1 MWRRPLLLAV
11 LVAGVWGTSGQAFAQ
26 TPSAQTEPA
35 PTTAPST
42 FALGRHPGAIPWGAT
57 AIGTYWVN
65 GSHALEAPLVESS
78 GVLRT
83 SRWQVGYVCGQAP
96 WSLHSHIRVENGFRL
111 LGPLAQRAPSAWG
124 GSHATLGMAFDSVTF
139 GRNATSVSSLDL
151 RLSTRLDL
159 DQLLPN
165 LRSWFVEGELGYA
178 GRRAIERVTLNSRDT
193 KVLIFS
199 AGLGLYLGDPT
210 SSGSELRLRVARD
223 YNSYTQ
229 RPTDF
234 PNLSRPQTAWGADV
248 FQSLTPTWGLRARG
262 EIGEGWMLGLHV
274 VARAWSASAE
284 SNGLFS
290 FGQ

>member
-11 LVAGVWGTSGQAFAQ
+11 LSASVWGTPGEALAQ
-26 TPSAQTEPA
+26 TPSAQTESE
-35 PTTAPST
+35 PTTSPRS
-42 FALGRHPGAIPWGAT
+42 LGLGKHSGAIPWGAT

-65 GSHALEAPLVESS
+65 GSQALKAPLVESS

-96 WSLHSHIRVENGFRL
+96 WSLYSHIRVENGFRL
-111 LGPLAQRAPSAWG
+111 LGPLAKRAPSPWG
-124 GSHATLGMAFDSVTF
+124 GSHTTLGMAYDSVNF

-151 RLSTRLDL
+151 RLNARLDL
-159 DQLLPN
+159 DQLAAN
-165 LRSWFVEGELGYA
+165 LRGLFVEGELGYA
-178 GRRAIERVTLNSRDT
+178 GRRALERATSNSRDA
-193 KVLIFS
+193 KILVFS
-199 AGLGLYLGDPT
+199 AGFGLYLGDPT
-210 SSGSELRLRVARD
+210 TDGNELRLRVAQD

-229 RPTDF
+229 RPTEF
-234 PNLSRPQTAWGADV
+234 PHLTHPKTAWGADV
-248 FQSLTPTWGLRARG
+248 FHALSPTWGLRARG
-262 EIGEGWMLGLHV
+262 EIGEGWVLGLHL